1 MGRATTARQTMAI
14 AATTA
19 TAPTNDDST
28 SHADPLKSLE
38 DLAVEYRDL
47 CQKET
52 ELQLLMDRLEGE
64 EESLSTAL
72 TQVEPAPART
82 TATKRSTGSQPISQ
96 QRQAMQRLE
105 LVPVVAATTTR
116 MNETNRD
123 CSAHIRTPRL

>member
-1 MGRATTARQTMAI
+1 MFSSTLTNLPHPTS
-14 AATTA
+14 TA

-105 LVPVVAATTTR
+105 EALMQDDST
-116 MNETNRD
+116 
-123 CSAHIRTPRL
+123 SAGSSSDDDEDE